1 MLTLDDLDHFSD
13 ARLAHLFAPATRQAD
28 ADTLARL
35 TRIVACLNFCRDVA
49 DEELSEGGLHAARR
63 ALKSVAR
70 SQQRKLRL
78 SPAELMGAVED
89 SLQALGVQVE
99 RRDEAP
105 DVGAERHAV
114 EGEIQ
119 TAADKLMDED
129 TLDPQFMG
137 ALARGEFEI
146 LPSSDLLPLA
156 ETVGSFAG
164 TVTIDLDVAVDQDEG
179 PAIGVRVHMV
189 VESGFWRW
197 TGRDGCWIG
206 RDEAPPVALAPDDPV
221 VRAVLAGLGL
231 RNGRAILAWAEAAC
245 AAGS

>member
-13 ARLAHLFAPATRQAD
+13 ASLAHLFAPATRQAD
-28 ADTLARL
+28 ADALARL

-49 DEELSEGGLHAARR
+49 DEELGEGGLHAARR
-63 ALKSVAR
+63 ALRSVLR
-70 SQQRKLRL
+70 CQQRKLRL
-78 SPAELMGAVED
+78 SPAELMGAVKD
-89 SLQALGVQVE
+89 SLQALGVEVE
-99 RRDEAP
+99 RRDEAS
-105 DVGAERHAV
+105 DVSSERHAV

-119 TAADKLMDED
+119 TAADKLADED
-129 TLDPQFMG
+129 TLDPQLMG

-156 ETVGSFAG
+156 ATVGSLGG

-179 PAIGVRVHMV
+179 PAIGVRLHMV

-197 TGRDGCWIG
+197 AGKDGCWIS
-206 RDEAPPVALAPDDPV
+206 RNEAPPLALAADDPV

-245 AAGS
+245 APGS